1 MFMIV
6 RDHLEKQAIE
16 RPSKVAI
23 LFKDEKITFSD
34 LNTLSNRLANR
45 LLNVGV
51 KKGDRVVLLFQ
62 NCPEFCVAYFAILK
76 IGAIAVVLD
85 FRLSPA
91 EMEPIFQEAEA
102 TAIVTNVRQKVF
114 IDRVRKSVPTLK
126 HIVVTGAED
135 EDIRDWH
142 SYEETIEK
150 ESSQRISIPLQEED
164 ESLYLYTSGTTGRS
178 KGVVLTN
185 DHLSYFPESI
195 HNALPL
201 SEKDTWGLV
210 LPISHISGPIVMNL
224 MVETGLSVSIID
236 EMKPKKILDAVQ
248 HHHVTI
254 FHAVPPIFQLILN
267 VPHWERYDW
276 SSLKFVA
283 MMGTVV
289 PEQLMKEFSERYP
302 HLTALQGYG
311 ATETSPLLTLTHW
324 EDAFRKMASAGKA
337 VPRVDLK
344 IMGQEGKE
352 VPVGQIGEIITR
364 GPQIMKGYLKD
375 PKATAKKIR
384 DGWYYSGDLGRLDE
398 DGYLYILGRTDEM
411 VVTGGLNV
419 YPSEVETVLLNHPKV
434 AEAAVVGIP
443 DARRGQVMRAI
454 VVLKH
459 GETAT
464 HREILKFC
472 KERLANFK
480 LPRQLEF
487 KDSLPK
493 SRTGKIAKRQLRT
506 IETAYEKWRD
516 FISQREAFIGPL
528 ALILIWYLVST
539 FQWVNPFFLP
549 SPWSVLVK
557 LKELLLSGTVFPH
570 IAKTVYRMFSGYFF
584 AILLGVPLG
593 IIVGYWEKVYN
604 SLEFVIEFF
613 RGFPATSLFP
623 LFMLAFGI
631 GDAAKI
637 AIVIFSCSLVITI
650 NTLYG
655 VRNSSKTRQM
665 VAETMKANKT
675 YIFAKVILP
684 DALPYIT
691 AGLRT
696 ALSLTLIIIVILEM
710 FIGTEKGLGHLIF
723 NAHMTY
729 RIPEMY
735 AIIIITGLIGYGLN
749 KGFIRLEE
757 EIIHWGGR

>member
-1 MFMIV
+1 MIV
-6 RDHLEKQAIE
+6 REYLQKQAKE
-16 RPSKVAI
+16 RPHKVAI

-34 LNTLSNRLANR
+34 LDTLSNRLANR
-45 LLNVGV
+45 LLNAGIN
-51 KKGDRVVLLFQ
+51 KGDRVVLLFQ

-91 EMEPIFQEAEA
+91 EMEPLFQETEVS
-102 TAIVTNVRQKVF
+102 AIITSARQKVF
-114 IDRVRKSVPTLK
+114 IDRVRRTVPTLK

-142 SYEETIEK
+142 SYEKIIAR
-150 ESSQRISIPLQEED
+150 ESSEKISIPLQEED
-164 ESLYLYTSGTTGRS
+164 ESLYIYTSGTTARS

-185 DHLSYFPESI
+185 DHLSYFPESM
-195 HNALPL
+195 HHALPI
-201 SEKDTWGLV
+201 SHEDTYGLV
-210 LPISHISGPIVMNL
+210 IPISHISGPILMNL
-224 MVETGLSVSIID
+224 MVKTGLSVSIVD
-236 EMKPKKILDAVQ
+236 EMKPKKILDAI
-248 HHHVTI
+248 HTHGVTI

-267 VPHWERYDW
+267 VPHWERYDC
-276 SSLKFVA
+276 SNLKWVA

-289 PEQLMKEFSERYP
+289 PEQLMKEFDERYP
-302 HLTALQGYG
+302 HLRALQGYG

-324 EDAFRKMASAGKA
+324 EDAPRKMASAGKA
-337 VPRVDLK
+337 VPRMELK
-344 IMGQEGKE
+344 IIGRDGNE
-352 VPVGQIGEIITR
+352 VELGQIGEIIAR
-364 GPQIMKGYLKD
+364 GPQIMQGYFKD

-384 DGWYYSGDLGRLDE
+384 DGWYHTGDLARLDE
-398 DGYLYILGRTDEM
+398 DGYLHILGRTDEM

-443 DARRGQVMRAI
+443 DAKRGQVMRAA

-480 LPRQLEF
+480 IPRQLEF

-493 SRTGKIAKRQLRT
+493 SRTGKVAKRQLRT
-506 IETAYEKWRD
+506 TETIAEKWLD
-516 FISQREAFIGPL
+516 FISEREAFIGPL
-528 ALILIWYLVST
+528 ALVLIWYLVST
-539 FQWVNPFFLP
+539 SQWVNPFFLP
-549 SPWSVLVK
+549 SPWSVFLK
-557 LKELLLSGTVFPH
+557 LKDILLSGWVYAH
-570 IAKTVYRMFSGYFF
+570 IGKTVYRMFTGYLF
-584 AILLGVPLG
+584 AIFLGVPLG
-593 IIVGYWEKVYN
+593 IVVGYWEKAYN

-665 VAETMKANKT
+665 VAETMKANKA
-675 YIFAKVILP
+675 YIFSRVILP
-684 DALPYIT
+684 DALPHII

-710 FIGTEKGLGHLIF
+710 FIGTEKGLGHLIY

-729 RIPEMY
+729 QIPEMY
-735 AIIIITGLIGYGLN
+735 ATIIITGLIGYGLN

>member
-1 MFMIV
+1 MIV
-6 RDHLEKQAIE
+6 RDHLEKQANE
-16 RPSKVAI
+16 RPGKAAL
-23 LFKDEKITFSD
+23 LFKDEKTTFSD
-34 LNTLSNRLANR
+34 LDTMSNRLANR
-45 LLNVGV
+45 FLNLEIE
-51 KKGDRVVLLFQ
+51 KGDRIVLLFQ

-91 EMEPIFQEAEA
+91 EMEPIFQEAEVS
-102 TAIVTNVRQKVF
+102 AIVTSVRQKVF
-114 IDRVRKSVPTLK
+114 IDRARKTVPTLQ
-126 HIVVTGAED
+126 HVVVTGSEG

-142 SYEETIEK
+142 SYEEIIEK
-150 ESSQRISIPLQEED
+150 ESSEKISVPLQEEN

-185 DHLSYFPESI
+185 DHLTYFPESI
-195 HNALPL
+195 HHALPL

-224 MVETGLSVSIID
+224 MAESGMAVSIVD
-236 EMKPKKILDAVQ
+236 EMKPKKILDAIQ
-248 HHHVTI
+248 NHQVTA

-267 VPHWERYDW
+267 IPHWERYDC
-276 SSLKFVA
+276 SSLRIIA

-289 PEQLMKEFSERYP
+289 PEQLMKEFGERYP
-302 HLTALQGYG
+302 HLQPLQGYG
-311 ATETSPLLTLTHW
+311 ATETSPLLTLTDLK
-324 EDAFRKMASAGKA
+324 DAPRKMASAGKV
-337 VPRVDLK
+337 VPRAEVK
-344 IMGQEGKE
+344 IIGQDGKE
-352 VPVGQIGEIITR
+352 VEMGQMGEIIAR
-364 GPQIMKGYLKD
+364 GPQIMKGYFKD
-375 PKATAKKIR
+375 PKATGKKIR
-384 DGWYYSGDLGRLDE
+384 EGWYRSGDLGRLDE
-398 DGYLYILGRTDEM
+398 DGYLYVLGRTDDM
-411 VVTGGLNV
+411 VISGGLNV

-434 AEAAVVGIP
+434 QEAAVVGIP
-443 DARRGQVMRAI
+443 EARRGQILRAN

-464 HREILKFC
+464 HREILRFC
-472 KERLANFK
+472 KERLASFK
-480 LPRQLEF
+480 MPRQLEF

-493 SRTGKIAKRQLRT
+493 SRTGKIAKRQLRDT
-506 IETAYEKWRD
+506 ETTYDKWRD
-516 FISQREAFIGPL
+516 FISEREAFIGPL
-528 ALILIWYLVST
+528 ALLLIWYLISA

-549 SPWSVLVK
+549 SPWSVLLELKK
-557 LKELLLSGTVFPH
+557 LLFSQEIYPH
-570 IAKTVYRMFSGYFF
+570 LGKTLYRMFSGYIL
-584 AILLGVPLG
+584 AILLGIPLG
-593 IIVGYWEKVYN
+593 IMVGYWEKAYN

-665 VAETMKANKT
+665 VAETMKASNT
-675 YIFAKVILP
+675 YIFARVILP

-696 ALSLTLIIIVILEM
+696 ALSLTLIIVVILEM
-710 FIGTEKGLGHLIF
+710 FIGTDKGLGHLIY

-735 AIIIITGLIGYGLN
+735 ATIVITGLIGYGMN
-749 KGFIRLEE
+749 KGFIKLEE
-757 EIIHWGGR
+757 EVIHWGGR